1 MRVFMIS
8 LLIVFASGSE
18 NNPLRPFTIGYYEP
32 PPLGD
37 GNILSI
43 TDYHFDPLVERP
55 NLPED
60 LSIKEYPEGVKGY
73 YLVQLYGPIYQD
85 KLQRV
90 EQTGAKVLGC
100 HSRYNFVVQMDNQIK
115 KLVERLPVVRW
126 VEIYQPAYKFYRNIL
141 DGSRYGKFLVYIFPT
156 ESIAA
161 ISQDL
166 TNLGIRVLSFSD
178 TDAIKF
184 FWVECE
190 RQKLIEIANLI
201 GVYWIEEWF
210 PSEPENDQA
219 QWVNQKGLPPTDTL
233 RPIWR
238 QGIFG
243 IDQILGYTDTGLD
256 VNHYA
261 FRDPNIAI
269 TDTGEFPNHRKVV
282 VFKKYPPASGVGDP
296 DGHGTHVGGTIAGN
310 DSAMGG
316 TDPRDGH
323 SKGARISHL
332 CPIPSSSYNFTTVF
346 DVLTNTLRNPQ
357 LRAYTI
363 SNSWWTGTMGQYSAK
378 SMECDLFCWRNR
390 DVVLIKSCGNQGQ
403 SSQYRITEPGNA
415 KSMLAVASVQNGT
428 NATVL
433 STFSSRGPAP
443 DGRIKPDCATPGEGI
458 YSAQRNT
465 TNSYV
470 SMSGTSMSAPSCNA
484 CVGLMREYLKKGWYP
499 RGYRNPPD
507 SMRYVSSALLRA
519 MVYVSTSPNIGSYVV
534 PSEYIGWGRI
544 TVDSVL
550 AFANPTPDRRELL
563 LYDDTIG
570 LSTGQFAEY
579 IFTIIDSVPAL
590 RAVVA
595 WTDTAAAA
603 GATRALINNLNV
615 RLISPASDSFKG
627 NVYSNGQSVRNPT
640 APYDSLNPYECFN
653 IPNPRRGQWRLRVM
667 AANVVT
673 ARQPYAVVL
682 TGNFLESPVG
692 ISEEPFN
699 LGTPQQITIK
709 LMNAN
714 PQKIGNVRFKVYLPS
729 DDKTYEIRIYN
740 LYGGRV
746 KTLFYGK
753 SNKDNWQILNW
764 NCRDDKGKIVPQGV
778 YFIQLTDGEAALTE
792 KLILLR

>member
-1 MRVFMIS
+1 MRGLM
-8 LLIVFASGSE
+8 LLCTLFCAVFAN
-18 NNPLRPFTIGYYEP
+18 NNPLYPVTVGYYEP
-32 PPLGD
+32 EPLKD

-43 TDYHFDPLVERP
+43 TDYHFDPCTEKPDLP
-55 NLPED
+55 ANLE
-60 LSIKEYPEGVKGY
+60 IQEYPEGVNGY

-85 KLQRV
+85 KLQQI
-90 EQTGAKVLGC
+90 EETGAKLLGC
-100 HSRYNFVVQMDNQIK
+100 HSRYNFVVRMDTQIK
-115 KLVERLPVVRW
+115 KLVEGLPVVRS
-126 VEIYQPAYKFYRNIL
+126 VQIFQPAYKFYRDIL
-141 DGSRYGKFLVYIFPT
+141 KGNRYGKFLVYIFYT
-156 ESIAA
+156 ESIDDIAR
-161 ISQDL
+161 DL
-166 TNLGIRVLSFSD
+166 TNLGVHILSFSD
-178 TDAIKF
+178 TDAVKF
-184 FWVECE
+184 FWIDCE
-190 RQKLIEIANLI
+190 RSKLIEIANII

-219 QWVNQKGLPPTDTL
+219 QWVNQKGLPPTDTT
-233 RPIWR
+233 RAIWR

-243 IDQILGYTDTGLD
+243 IDEILGYTDTGLD

-261 FRDPNIAI
+261 FRDPSIAI

-316 TDPRDGH
+316 TDTRDGH

-332 CPIPSSSYNFTTVF
+332 CPIPTSSYNFITVF

-357 LRAYTI
+357 LRARTI

-378 SMECDLFCWRNR
+378 SMELDLFCWRNR

-415 KSMLAVASVQNGT
+415 KSVLAVASVQNGT

-443 DGRIKPDCATPGEGI
+443 DGRVKPDCAAPGEAI
-458 YSAQRNT
+458 FSAQRNT

-470 SMSGTSMSAPSCNA
+470 SMSGTSMAAPCCNGA
-484 CVGLMREYLKKGWYP
+484 VGLMREYLKKGWYP

-544 TVDSVL
+544 TVDTVL
-550 AFANPTPDRRELL
+550 AFALPTPDRRELL

-579 IFTIIDSVPAL
+579 TFTIIDSVPSL

-603 GATRALINNLNV
+603 GATRALINNLNA

-640 APYDSLNPYECFN
+640 APYDTLNPYECFN
-653 IPNPRRGQWRLRVM
+653 IPDPRRGQWRLRVM

-673 ARQPYAVVL
+673 ARQPYAVVI

-692 ISEEPFN
+692 IYEEISDMN
-699 LGTPQQITIK
+699 TPHKITLK
-709 LMNAN
+709 MVNPN
-714 PQKIGNVRFKVYLPS
+714 PQKIGNVRFKVYLPPN
-729 DDKTYEIRIYN
+729 DMDYAVRIYN
-740 LYGGRV
+740 LYGSLV
-746 KTLFYGK
+746 KTLYNGK
-753 SNKDNWQILNW
+753 SNRDDWRVLTW
-764 NCRDDKGKIVPQGV
+764 NCRDDNGKVVPQGI
-778 YFIQLTDGEAALTE
+778 YFIQVTDGESLITK
-792 KLILLR
+792 KLILLK